1 VKSIACVSKSRL
13 TKLSFGVDVDVV
25 DEEVDVVD
33 EEVDVVVVV
42 VAQSGTVV
50 PISP

>member
-1 VKSIACVSKSRL
+1 VKSVGCDSKSRL
-13 TKLSFGVDVDVV
+13 TKSLFGVDVDVV
-25 DEEVDVVD
+25 DVEVDVVD
-33 EEVDVVVVV
+33 EEVDVVV

>member
-1 VKSIACVSKSRL
+1 VKSVGCVSKSRL

-42 VAQSGTVV
+42 AQSGTVV

>member
-1 VKSIACVSKSRL
+1 VKSVGCVSKSRL
-13 TKLSFGVDVDVV
+13 TKLSFGVDVDEEVVV
-25 DEEVDVVD
+25 DEEVD
-33 EEVDVVVVV
+33 VVVV

>member
-1 VKSIACVSKSRL
+1 VKSVGCDSKSRL
-13 TKLSFGVDVDVV
+13 TKSLFGDVDVV

-42 VAQSGTVV
+42 AQSGTVV